1 MGATVV
7 QRFALDYPQK
17 IKALVLVASFAST
30 GNTGIGELNSIV
42 SRMEDPVDIG
52 FVYEFQKS
60 TAFKSVPSASMEIY
74 VNESMKVPAR
84 VWKAVAQQA
93 MNVDYLSELKGIDIP
108 TLIVWGD
115 KDLFCPKKDQEAL
128 AATFKG
134 SVWLTYEGTG
144 HAIHWEDPVRFAKD
158 LIDFIYQTEENR
170 VILCGIGLLDNY
182 SATSFY

>member
-1 MGATVV
+1 
-7 QRFALDYPQK
+7 
-17 IKALVLVASFAST
+17 
-30 GNTGIGELNSIV
+30 
-42 SRMEDPVDIG
+42 
-52 FVYEFQKS
+52 
-60 TAFKSVPSASMEIY
+60 
-74 VNESMKVPAR
+74 MKVPAR